1 MCEAG
6 GATVQWIRK
15 EAQRWPRDRERDIRE
30 SRQRCKDNGSQNGRR
45 QKPPICLQH
54 VNGLPEVVVRY

>member
-6 GATVQWIRK
+6 GATVDKKRGT
-15 EAQRWPRDRERDIRE
+15 QRWPRDRERDIRE

-45 QKPPICLQH
+45 QKPPICL
-54 VNGLPEVVVRY
+54 